1 MPLFIK
7 LINSRLIIH
16 IYTRSFIN
24 LLISEIISTHFGGHR
39 ARLKPSFE
47 PDLIDLKMMRTKG
60 SLCAKLRFHL
70 IDNKW
75 RFYYAHCVLP
85 SPHSDNDL
93 IWHTFGLDQSLATLY
108 GPDHLVSSMKGH
120 NAGILTIP
128 LGDALGVSLHLSVL
142 HHQND
147 LHDHFYILGLENWAS
162 STIHNPMTKL
172 RELAKTL
179 GGWFCSVH
187 EKKRVALADRHCLLG
202 SEADS
207 EEA

>member
-1 MPLFIK
+1 MATPPD
-7 LINSRLIIH
+7 S
-16 IYTRSFIN
+16 N
-24 LLISEIISTHFGGHR
+24 LV
-39 ARLKPSFE
+39 FE

-108 GPDHLVSSMKGH
+108 GPDHLVWVGKDY
-120 NAGILTIP
+120 NAGILVIP

-187 EKKRVALADRHCLLG
+187 EKKG
-202 SEADS
+202 SARGPPLSTWFGGRFWRSLKVCSS
-207 EEA
+207 EKSHIAHL